1 MFVNE
6 TVDAFCQ
13 QIDTDGQGFRMGI
26 QNQKKSFFRQA
37 VVAASLVGLA
47 IVFFVQAT
55 AQAQDQGD
63 VELTWQEAMFKVR
76 AELPE
81 PSGPRLPD
89 TEVVCGPWHT
99 TGPIAAETFEQ
110 ELWPETEPLDF
121 GCEVTP
127 ESTDAAPECGWVPI
141 PSLTD
146 GRVHSLPT
154 NEMEL
159 CATYL
164 VRTIT
169 ANRPTQ
175 YEIGLGSDDG
185 LSVWLNGERLL
196 DRDLLRG
203 ATPDSDLLA
212 LSLERG
218 DNTLLLK
225 IYNGRGRHAFYFGS
239 AANAGPDATINRAWN
254 KIAADYPI
262 QTAALQRVAPDRY
275 LAWFRQTANA
285 SMEPESIKRLLD
297 TLGPIGN
304 VMLLELDVLWAEKA
318 DTNDPR
324 YLQLFDRVSQLAD
337 SLETNEAIDMNA
349 LRMAIE
355 DLTVTY
361 PDRYDSAY
369 IEKLNLLEN
378 KLLGRQLMVE
388 EFAPFGPDHEGFQN
402 ASAQLK
408 LLQVEIAA
416 FQHEALLANPL
427 LDFDRLL
434 VLRRDFGVKAES
446 VMSAQLGMPSLNSR
460 THDTLPHYG
469 WENEVAVLSD
479 LRGDAEIETLYKTPN
494 GEILCETDL
503 HFDGDRIMFSSIG
516 TNDRWHLFEMEADGS
531 DVRQL
536 TPTNLSDVDFFDSCY
551 MGDGKIAVTST
562 AAYQGLPCEGG
573 KRPMAVLYSFDP
585 ATQNIRQLTFEQD
598 SDWCPTMLENG
609 RLMYLRWEYS
619 DIPHYFSRILFHCN
633 PDGTNQSELYGS
645 GSYWPNGIFYAR
657 QVPSHPN
664 LIVGIVSGHHG
675 LARSGQMVLFDTS
688 KGRKE
693 AGGVVQTF
701 LKRDEPTE
709 PIIVDRLYNATWP
722 HFLQPYPLNEKYYL
736 VTAKPTPDSL
746 WGIYLIDVYDNMTLI
761 KDLPGAALLEPIP
774 LQPTTQPASVYD
786 RVDMAQDEGTVFIA
800 DIYAGPGLAGVP
812 RGTVKKLRLFSY
824 HFNYLNTGGHNSV
837 GIESSWDVKRVLG
850 TVTVEED
857 GSASFRVPAN
867 TPISMQ
873 PLDEEGR
880 ALQLMRSWFVAMP
893 GELVSCVGCH
903 ESQND
908 VVPARPTTASYR
920 PPEGIELWYGP
931 ARPFGF
937 RHEVQPVLDE
947 YCVGCHNGDAWTA
960 ATGATDAAGEQFD
973 LLDYS
978 RSDDSAFNRDRA
990 YLNLHP
996 FVRRPGP
1003 ESDIAMLRPMEY
1015 HADTSELVQILKA
1028 GHYNVELDREAWERL
1043 YAWIDLNVPHRGAW
1057 SPDDW
1062 RENDQIERRREL
1074 SLLYAGLEVNPEEE
1088 YALTSAAFE
1097 ATPVPAPIVPDWEP
1111 APEIQLLSVANWPFD
1126 PRTAV
1131 SRQIATAAR
1140 LLTHDISRTIDLGD
1154 GESIQLTLIP
1164 AGTYVMGSASGSPHE
1179 HPPTV
1184 ATVDRPFWM
1193 SVTEI
1198 SNAQFAKFDP
1208 SHDSRYID
1216 QRWKDHIIAGYPA
1229 NLPDQPV
1236 IRISQEE
1243 ASAFCEWLSEQT
1255 NSGNVRLPTETEW
1268 EWACRAGTETPFWY
1282 GDEEADFGR
1291 FANFADLTSR
1301 DLAVK
1306 GCSPKIIPNPST
1318 IEAYLPKVESV
1329 DDGAKIVREVGAATP
1344 NPWGLYDTHGNVC
1357 EWTSSPYGGEGE
1369 SSDMIAVRGGSWR
1382 DRPYR
1387 GTAAFRLPYQSYQKV
1402 FNVGF
1407 RVVIPIE

>member
-1 MFVNE
+1 
-6 TVDAFCQ
+6 
-13 QIDTDGQGFRMGI
+13 MGGVSEMRI
-26 QNQKKSFFRQA
+26 QNHKQTFLHKA
-37 VVAASLVGLA
+37 VFATLLLGMATVYS
-47 IVFFVQAT
+47 VQASVQV
-55 AQAQDQGD
+55 QAQVDS
-63 VELTWQEAMFKVR
+63 ELTWQEAMFKVR

-89 TEVVCGPWHT
+89 TEVVCGPWYT
-99 TGPIAAETFEQ
+99 TGPIAAETFDQ

-121 GCEVTP
+121 GCTVDP
-127 ESTDAAPECGWVPI
+127 ESMDVTPECGWTPI
-141 PSLTD
+141 PSLAD

-154 NEMEL
+154 NEMDVS
-159 CATYL
+159 ATYL
-164 VRTIT
+164 VRTIN

-175 YEIGLGSDDG
+175 FEVGLGSADG
-185 LSVWLNGERLL
+185 LTVWLNDERLH
-196 DRDLLRG
+196 DRDVQRA
-203 ATPDSDLLA
+203 ATSNSDLLA
-212 LSLERG
+212 LPLVKGE
-218 DNTLLLK
+218 NTLLLK
-225 IYNGRGRHAFYFGS
+225 IFSLRGAHAFYFGS
-239 AANAGPDATINRAWN
+239 AQDEVPEAAIRNAWDRMAV
-254 KIAADYPI
+254 DYPI
-262 QTAALQRVAPDRY
+262 QTAAFQRVAPDRY

-297 TLGPIGN
+297 TLGPIG
-304 VMLLELDVLWAEKA
+304 VELLTELDTLWAEKA

-324 YLQLFDRVSQLAD
+324 YLELFDRASHLAD
-337 SLETNEAIDMNA
+337 SVELNDAIDMAA
-349 LRMAIE
+349 LRLAVE
-355 DLTVTY
+355 DLTATY
-361 PDRYDSAY
+361 PEQYDAAY
-369 IEKLNLLEN
+369 LEKLTSLESR
-378 KLLGRQLMVE
+378 LLGHQLVVE
-388 EFAPFGPDHEGFQN
+388 EFAPFGSDHEGFQN
-402 ASAQLK
+402 ATNQLN
-408 LLQVEIAA
+408 LLQVEIAS
-416 FQHEALLANPL
+416 FQREALLANPL
-427 LDFDRLL
+427 FDFDRLL
-434 VLRRDFGVKAES
+434 VLRRDFGFKAES

-469 WENEVAVLSD
+469 WENEVAVISD

-516 TNDRWHLFEMEADGS
+516 TNDRWHLFEMGADGS

-536 TPTNLSDVDFFDSCY
+536 TPIDLSDVDFFDSCY
-551 MGDGKIAVTST
+551 MGNGKIAVTST

-598 SDWCPTMLENG
+598 SDWCPSMLENG
-609 RLMYLRWEYS
+609 RVMYTRWEYS
-619 DIPHYFSRILFHCN
+619 DLPHYFSRILFHCN

-657 QVPSHPN
+657 QVPAHPN

-675 LARSGQMVLFDTS
+675 LSRSGQMVLFDTS

-701 LKRDEPTE
+701 LKSDEPTD
-709 PIIVDRLYNATWP
+709 PIIVDRLYNASWP

-736 VTAKPTPDSL
+736 VSAKLTPDSL
-746 WGIYLIDVYDNMTLI
+746 WGVYLIDIYDNMTLI
-761 KDLPGAALLEPIP
+761 KELPGAALLEPIP
-774 LQPTTQPASVYD
+774 LQPTTQPAPVYD
-786 RVDMAQDEGTVFIA
+786 RVDMTQDEGTVFIA
-800 DIYAGPGLAGVP
+800 DIYSGPGLAGVP

-837 GIESSWDVKRVLG
+837 GIESSWDVKRILG

-920 PPEGIELWYGP
+920 PPEGIEPWYGP

-947 YCVGCHNGDAWTA
+947 YCVGCHNGETLTA
-960 ATGATDAAGEQFD
+960 ATGDQLE

-978 RSDDSAFNRDRA
+978 RSDGSLFSRDKA

-996 FVRRPGP
+996 YVRRPGP

-1028 GHYNVELDREAWERL
+1028 GHYNVQLDREAWERL

-1057 SPDDW
+1057 SPEDW

-1074 SLLYAGLEVNPEEE
+1074 SLLYAGLQVNPEEE

-1097 ATPVPAPIVPDWEP
+1097 ATPVPAPIVPDWTPTP
-1111 APEIQLLSVANWPFD
+1111 AVELPSVANWPFD
-1126 PRTAV
+1126 ATT
-1131 SRQIATAAR
+1131 ATALQETTASHLGFDAATR
-1140 LLTHDISRTIDLGD
+1140 SIDLGD
-1154 GESIQLTLIP
+1154 GQAIQLNLIP

-1179 HPPTV
+1179 HPPTLS
-1184 ATVDRPFWM
+1184 TIERPFWM

-1198 SNAQFAKFDP
+1198 TNAQYAKFDP

-1229 NLPDQPV
+1229 NLPEQPV

-1243 ASAFCEWLSEQT
+1243 ASTYCQWLSELT
-1255 NSGNVRLPTETEW
+1255 DSGDVRLPTETEW
-1268 EWACRAGTETPFWY
+1268 EWSCRTGSAMPFWY
-1282 GDEEADFGR
+1282 GDAETDFGR
-1291 FANFADLTSR
+1291 FANFADLSSR

-1306 GCSPKIIPNPST
+1306 GCSPKIIPNPSP
-1318 IEAYLPKVESV
+1318 IEAFLPKVESV

-1344 NPWGLYDTHGNVC
+1344 NPWGLYDMHGNVC

-1369 SSDMIAVRGGSWR
+1369 SVDMIAVRGGSWR

-1387 GTAAFRLPYQSYQKV
+1387 GTATFRLPYQSYQKV